1 MSSPWYAR
9 RRRLRLAAVGVAFFL
24 AAAVAYDIVG
34 AQPTYQESATVVFS
48 LPKHARTA
56 AAYEMFAPSLITSGE
71 AMSQLLMSAQ
81 MQRKMHEA
89 DGTGNI
95 TMALVNLY
103 DEEYPNYGEPL
114 ATLTSVSP
122 SAVTAHRTFTIAVK
136 RLYHLLAAWQAR
148 AGVRPLH
155 RISARIVDDTGPLA
169 QKGSGKRVLA
179 GLAILAMVGASVLW
193 RIVDWSLGS

>member
-34 AQPTYQESATVVFS
+34 AQPTYVESATVVFS
-48 LPKHARTA
+48 LPRHARTP
-56 AAYEMFAPSLITSGE
+56 AAYEMFAPSLITSGQ

-81 MQRKMHEA
+81 MQRKIHEA
-89 DGTGNI
+89 AGTGSVS
-95 TMALVNLY
+95 MRLVNLY

-114 ATLTSVSP
+114 ATLTSASP
-122 SAVTAHRTFTIAVK
+122 SAVAAHRTFAIAVR
-136 RLYHLLAAWQAR
+136 RLYRLLAAWQAR
-148 AGVRPLH
+148 ASVRPRH
-155 RISARIVDDTGPLA
+155 RISAQIVDDTGPLV
-169 QKGSGKRVLA
+169 QKGSGKRVI
-179 GLAILAMVGASVLW
+179 GGIAILAMVGVSALW